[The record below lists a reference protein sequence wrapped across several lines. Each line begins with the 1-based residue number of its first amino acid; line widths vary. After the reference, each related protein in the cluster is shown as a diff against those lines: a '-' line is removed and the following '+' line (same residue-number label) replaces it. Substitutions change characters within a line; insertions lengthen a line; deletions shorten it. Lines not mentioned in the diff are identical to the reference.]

1 MSDLVLDAS
10 RTSIRQGSKSFAAAA
25 RLFSPSIRHDA
36 YMLYAWCRHC
46 DDQIDGQVLGRGDV
60 GLEARFAAVKL
71 LELEEKT
78 RRALAGQTLED
89 REGEDQAFSA
99 FQRVAL
105 RHTIPSW
112 QPLELLE
119 GFRMDVEGRSY
130 QTLDDVLLYAY
141 RVAGVVGEMMARVMG
156 ATETDVLRRA
166 ADLGLALQLTNIAR
180 DVLEDARGG
189 RVYLPAEWLR
199 PLGGTPAEV
208 VDPTNRDLVFQATT
222 RLIAAAEP
230 YYQSARWGL
239 SALGFRSAWAVAAA
253 AGVYRQIGRRVMRA
267 GPDGLERRAAT
278 NRADKAVQVLAGG
291 AAAARAVTLDRWRPA
306 PDRPA
311 LWSAQEAAM
320 TPCQF

>member
-10 RTSIRQGSKSFAAAA
+10 RSSIRQGSKSFAAAA
-25 RLFSPSIRHDA
+25 RLFSPSVRHDA

-46 DDQIDGQVLGRGDV
+46 DDQIDGQVLGHGAV
-60 GLEARFAAVKL
+60 GLDPRLAAAKL

-78 RRALAGQTLED
+78 RSALAGESVET
-89 REGEDQAFSA
+89 REGENNAFSA

-105 RHTIPSW
+105 GHAIPSW

-130 QTLDDVLLYAY
+130 QTLDEVLLYAY

-156 ATETDVLRRA
+156 ATEADVLRRA

-180 DVLEDARGG
+180 DVLEDAYGG
-189 RVYLPAEWLR
+189 RVYLPVEWLK
-199 PLGGTPAEV
+199 PLPGTPADV
-208 VDPTNRDLVFQATT
+208 ADPANRELVFEATA
-222 RLIAAAEP
+222 RLLAAAEP

-253 AGVYRQIGRRVMRA
+253 AGVYRQIGRRVLSE
-267 GPDGLERRAAT
+267 GSGGLERRATT
-278 NRADKAVQVLAGG
+278 NRADKVLQMLAGG
-291 AAAARAVTLDRWRPA
+291 AIAARAATLDRWRPA

-320 TPCQF
+320 SPCQI